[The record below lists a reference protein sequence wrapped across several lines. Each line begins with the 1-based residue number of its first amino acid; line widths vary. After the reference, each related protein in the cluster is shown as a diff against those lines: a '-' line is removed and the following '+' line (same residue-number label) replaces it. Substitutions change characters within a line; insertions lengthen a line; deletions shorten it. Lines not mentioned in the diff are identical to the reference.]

1 MPSRLAWCLAC
12 YCVFRGHAAR
22 ISSDLDDD
30 ANEDVDAHGEDR
42 EGVFSSVA
50 ELDTGALGAI
60 EDAAELG
67 NSGAELD
74 IKSDERRSRV
84 IGGGGQHSSTRRRK
98 WGYLEHVAEGYA
110 YNAGGLTD
118 TLGVGPA
125 AVGIITTGPTHMG
138 EVIITAGTI
147 RTAAKER
154 ARIEA
159 IIGSGEGGRGAE
171 DQVCSGKGKGSHRGH
186 HWLEVKAE
194 EEPRIKSE
202 AVMETSTTVGTGAF
216 TELARGGEDSVK
228 AIVEG

>member
-110 YNAGGLTD
+110 YNRGRSHG
-118 TLGVGPA
+118 
-125 AVGIITTGPTHMG
+125 HSWS
-138 EVIITAGTI
+138 
-147 RTAAKER
+147 
-154 ARIEA
+154 
-159 IIGSGEGGRGAE
+159 GSRGRGHHY
-171 DQVCSGKGKGSHRGH
+171 DRSHSHGGGHYHGGYHSHSGKGKGSHRGH